1 MSKKEEALTQVN
13 TLLQELYNSLDNT
26 KAKDAV
32 QLSYNRIN
40 KPYKLSQKYKE
51 IPEAID
57 FLKKDFSKLSL
68 IKENRLT
75 RNQEEIMYELTK
87 LTRQI
92 FQKGF
97 DGIMYA
103 NIWFS

>member
-1 MSKKEEALTQVN
+1 MTKKEEAIKQVN
-13 TLLQELYNSLDNT
+13 DLLQQLYESLDNT
-26 KAKDAV
+26 KAKEAV
-32 QLSYNRIN
+32 QLTYNQIN
-40 KPYKLSQKYKE
+40 KPYKPSQKYKE

-57 FLKKDFSKLSL
+57 LLKKDFSKLSL
-68 IKENRLT
+68 SKENRLT
-75 RNQEEIMYELTK
+75 RSQEEIMYKLTK

-92 FQKGF
+92 FQNGF